1 LQDENPRPGTSTH
14 TPVQN
19 EKMKLPPVLALGKLA
34 LKSCYLLS
42 PLEGVSCVGF
52 RQLCHRNG
60 AGLTFT
66 EMVRSQGILRNNV
79 ATLELIDTYDPETP
93 TGLQLLAKS
102 AKELASTLER
112 LGSLSEQPTYAHFK
126 NICAVDINLGCPSPD
141 IIREGAGPA
150 LLKRKKLLSEM
161 FTVLSEWRNT
171 QQKLPNVHAVGCKIR
186 LGLNEKEQ
194 GHKVYISVAEIV
206 KAAGLDWLTVH
217 ARHANQRSSD
227 LPTWPAIAEVVNA
240 VKSTDGVSSSI
251 KIIGNGNVTSREAAA
266 QMHGISNCNGFMI
279 ARAAIR
285 NPWVFEHFNNE
296 IDASAAERWPT
307 ASEVRAAMK
316 EYSDIAS
323 KYNTKP
329 KFVKFHEENFK
340 RLLKA
345 AETGDTN
352 QPFRSPKTIHL

>member
-1 LQDENPRPGTSTH
+1 
-14 TPVQN
+14 VQ
-19 EKMKLPPVLALGKLA
+19 
-34 LKSCYLLS
+34 
-42 PLEGVSCVGF
+42 
-52 RQLCHRNG
+52 
-60 AGLTFT
+60 
-66 EMVRSQGILRNNV
+66 
-79 ATLELIDTYDPETP
+79 
-93 TGLQLLAKS
+93 
-102 AKELASTLER
+102 
-112 LGSLSEQPTYAHFK
+112 
-126 NICAVDINLGCPSPD
+126 
-141 IIREGAGPA
+141 
-150 LLKRKKLLSEM
+150 
-161 FTVLSEWRNT
+161 
-171 QQKLPNVHAVGCKIR
+171 AVGCKIR

-307 ASEVRAAMK
+307 ADEVRAAMK